1 MNNNTLPYRFVTRRQ
16 VIAAL
21 AGMFAA
27 QAYGATIPWGSI
39 GNVAPIVARDTP
51 MTEFIQS
58 LVAPLG
64 LNVVVSQAA
73 AQKLVQGR
81 FSGDARRVFD
91 QVVRTYALLPY
102 FDGSTLYVFASTE
115 VQRRTIGVSQATA
128 ERAIATLNQLRL
140 HDGRYNV
147 FSVVPASGV
156 IQVTGARPFVDQ
168 VAEVVRSVQN
178 TGFTGAEQIAVF
190 PLKHAFAWDVTLISA
205 GRQVVVPG
213 IASLIRNLMGIAPA
227 QGRGQRSR
235 VSVQRLR
242 GRGLAGGAETDAYAQ
257 AQAGEDAAAST
268 AQTSEDADAPAP
280 MVSSSGPMV
289 TAEVRSNSVVVRDT
303 PDRLPRYAELIRAL
317 DIEPLMVE
325 LEATIVD
332 VNSDRLLELGVN
344 WRGGDGR
351 NEVRLGSGGDSD
363 LRLRGPTVN
372 DVTPVGRGL
381 TWSTILDRG
390 NLIARINVLAADGD
404 ARVVSRAQL
413 ATLANVESAISS
425 AQTAFVRVGGFQEV
439 DLFPVTASTSVR
451 ITPQVFSRG
460 ERRVVNMVVSIR
472 DGKFSRTAQVDQI
485 PLLQE
490 VTLNTNG
497 MVTENQTFVIG
508 GFRQESNSSR
518 TDKVPLLGDIPV
530 LGTLF
535 RTTTD
540 EVVNAERLFL
550 LTPRVLTLDRLMEVQ
565 TSGTEAAQQIVSPP
579 KKRRPV
585 IHEEAPDWA
594 RGS

>member
-1 MNNNTLPYRFVTRRQ
+1 MKNNMPTRPLLHRRHLI
-16 VIAAL
+16 VAV
-21 AGMFAA
+21 AGLFAA
-27 QAYGATIPWGSI
+27 KAYGAAIPWGSV

-64 LNVVVSQAA
+64 LNVVVSQPA

-102 FDGSTLYVFASTE
+102 FDGSTLYIFASTE

-128 ERAIATLNQLRL
+128 ERVIATLNQLRL

-147 FSVVPASGV
+147 FSAVPASGV

-178 TGFTGAEQIAVF
+178 TGFTGAEQIAVY
-190 PLKHAFAWDVTLISA
+190 PLKHAFAWDVTLTSG
-205 GRQVVVPG
+205 GRQIVVPG
-213 IASLIRNLMGIAPA
+213 IATLIRNLMGVAPV
-227 QGRGQRSR
+227 QGRGQRPR

-242 GRGLAGGAETDAYAQ
+242 GRGFASGTESDAYAPSGDESGSAA
-257 AQAGEDAAAST
+257 AQAA
-268 AQTSEDADAPAP
+268 EDADAPAP

-289 TAEVRSNSVVVRDT
+289 TAEIRSNSVVVRDT

-317 DIEPLMVE
+317 DVEPLMVE

-332 VNSDRLLELGVN
+332 VNSDRLVELGVN

-351 NEVRLGSGGDSD
+351 NEVRLGTGGQDD

-381 TWSTILDRG
+381 TWSTILDRA

-404 ARVVSRAQL
+404 ARVVSRAQI

-451 ITPQVFSRG
+451 ITPQVFTRG
-460 ERRVVNMVVSIR
+460 DRRVVNMSVSIR
-472 DGKFSRTAQVDQI
+472 DGKFTRDAQVDQI
-485 PLLQE
+485 PLIQE
-490 VTLNTNG
+490 VALSTNG

-508 GFRQESNSSR
+508 GLRQESSTSR

-535 RTTTD
+535 RTTRD
-540 EVVNAERLFL
+540 EVLNAERLFL

-565 TSGTEAAQQIVSPP
+565 TSGTEAAQQMIKPPP
-579 KKRRPV
+579 KPRRPT
-585 IHEEAPDWA
+585 HEEAADWT